1 MADDPEQLRAH
12 AERIRAS
19 GVLGR
24 SSLMQRLFDFLLTC
38 SLANRA
44 PKEIEVAI
52 DAFGKGAEF
61 DVSQDAMV
69 RVYVHKLRRKLEEF
83 YAGPGANEPTH
94 LSIPKGEYRFVVEPA
109 QVAAPEPRE
118 MPPSA
123 PIARAPHRR
132 WLIAALAVSLLINA

>member
-1 MADDPEQLRAH
+1 MSDADLLRAH
-12 AERIRAS
+12 ADRIRAS

-24 SSLMQRLFDFLLTC
+24 SPLMQRLFDFLLEC

-52 DAFGKGAEF
+52 DSSGKGTYF

-83 YAGPGANEPTH
+83 YAGIGADTAAH
-94 LSIPKGEYRFVVEPA
+94 LSIPKGEYRFVVERSPA
-109 QVAAPEPRE
+109 AAPSS
-118 MPPSA
+118 PP
-123 PIARAPHRR
+123 
-132 WLIAALAVSLLINA
+132 LQGVSPASPT